1 MRATWR
7 RNVSW
12 ISTAL
17 TSIPPDQTNDV
28 FSEKARCLWGGV
40 SGGKRGVVAECKA
53 DAEGW
58 GARSHGPGS
67 ERDPGGW
74 VRGPVG
80 A

>member
-1 MRATWR
+1 M
-7 RNVSW
+7 
-12 ISTAL
+12 
-17 TSIPPDQTNDV
+17 
-28 FSEKARCLWGGV
+28 
-40 SGGKRGVVAECKA
+40 AECKA

-80 A
+80 GVTRMVAARVDTEMLIVQNKISISSD